1 MRELGTYLQH
11 HWAAAAGGV
20 DLALRVAETHADS
33 DAGAE
38 LEAIA
43 REIAEDREA
52 LRVLMVLLDLDPGT
66 VGPATVR
73 LAERIGRLKPN
84 GHLLRRSP
92 VSDVLEVEALRAAV
106 SGKRAGWDTLLV
118 LGADV
123 DPVPDNEVRRLRDR
137 ADNQLERL
145 AAVHAAL
152 VRCSLGPTV

>member
-1 MRELGTYLQH
+1 MRELGVYLQN
-11 HWAAAAGGV
+11 HWAASAGGV
-20 DLALRVAETHADS
+20 DLAHRVAETHADS
-33 DAGAE
+33 DVGAA

-43 REIAEDREA
+43 GEIAEDRES

-66 VGPATVR
+66 LGPAAAR
-73 LAERIGRLKPN
+73 IAERIGRLKPN
-84 GHLLRRSP
+84 GHLLRRAP

-123 DPVPDNEVRRLRDR
+123 DPVPDDEVRRLRDR
-137 ADNQLERL
+137 ADDQLERL

-152 VRCSLGPTV
+152 VRRSLGPTV